1 MQNPTSSALTKAR
14 PVGLASAPPRR
25 SGPAAGA
32 RVGRVD
38 GVGDTACRLD
48 SAGRYAGA
56 TALPD
61 PVDRRRLACAS
72 VRPLLRF
79 PAQAHAGAGTSG
91 PDATFLLG
99 NLFVRRPV
107 RATSLDPRGSLE
119 RRSPEQAPPLALPPP
134 LRRARAARSRRSLAA
149 GLIVRNAPWRYPESL
164 GSSRTATRGAHGAP
178 RRTGRFAAIWP
189 LNRHAPRGAV
199 SGPVGRSGRSQALR
213 ISPRRV
219 LHDDGSRFRWAWISV
234 SEMCSGRVLRL
245 RLREIKPAVS
255 KSISA

>member
-1 MQNPTSSALTKAR
+1 LSLRTSAMLIPDRPGAVGRFARRPTTDRGRMSSSKALVSRAATRIALLIVLDGAVAMR
-14 PVGLASAPPRR
+14 EPLPVSTWHALEQRDWRIASTNHANSYLFRVDRGEAGGPGICPPRR

-79 PAQAHAGAGTSG
+79 PVQAHAGAGTSG

-99 NLFVRRPV
+99 NLLVRRPV
-107 RATSLDPRGSLE
+107 RATSLDP
-119 RRSPEQAPPLALPPP
+119 
-134 LRRARAARSRRSLAA
+134 
-149 GLIVRNAPWRYPESL
+149 
-164 GSSRTATRGAHGAP
+164 
-178 RRTGRFAAIWP
+178 
-189 LNRHAPRGAV
+189 
-199 SGPVGRSGRSQALR
+199 
-213 ISPRRV
+213 
-219 LHDDGSRFRWAWISV
+219 
-234 SEMCSGRVLRL
+234 
-245 RLREIKPAVS
+245 
-255 KSISA
+255 